1 MFFEII
7 AFELVPVNSR
17 FCYENTRSWQ
27 PTKKNSNVLEVSMS
41 TVSILSHVSKTF
53 EWIMY
58 KQIDTSMR
66 DTLSKLLTGFRR
78 NHNTQAFLDV
88 HA

>member
-1 MFFEII
+1 
-7 AFELVPVNSR
+7 
-17 FCYENTRSWQ
+17 
-27 PTKKNSNVLEVSMS
+27 MS

-58 KQIDTSMR
+58 KQIDASMR

-78 NHNTQAFLDV
+78 NHNTQALLDV